1 MQRPLQLQREVF
13 RRTDEPCSGLHCLS
27 AAAKADMT
35 WEDVANATA
44 S

>member
-13 RRTDEPCSGLHCLS
+13 RRADEPYSGVDCLS

-35 WEDVANATA
+35 WEDVANAAA